1 MAENNKQKDSEVA
14 SPNQDAAAQ
23 ESTAAEESQA
33 DQVNQFEELEA
44 ADVNELGDGAA
55 QADDLFDSD
64 PELDDKMDKQVE
76 EGSAKADIV
85 RCDNDVDIASRA
97 DPDAHADD
105 QVYDLYAVSVGQG
118 AVEVLMLHAESR
130 GNPRWGPLCFVCL
143 QP

>member
-14 SPNQDAAAQ
+14 SPNQDAAAE
-23 ESTAAEESQA
+23 ESAAAEGQA
-33 DQVNQFEELEA
+33 DQVNQVEELEA
-44 ADVNELGDGAA
+44 ADELGDGAA
-55 QADDLFDSD
+55 QDDDLFDSD